1 MRTALR
7 KILCEWRLWLLTF
20 GPPWWGLTKFDVPL
34 VYISNSNFYYNNSFK
49 WILAQSLNSI
59 LLKNFWGAHIT
70 TQISSHAV
78 IVHSVVL
85 IFRFRRFFRASESCL
100 LVSYKETVWFC
111 FWKFFWIFFC
121 ILACTDYSVFRHFTR
136 ITVVVLRAVLRLL
149 LSNLALFFLLE
160 IFISSFF

>member
-7 KILCEWRLWLLTF
+7 KILCEWRLCLLTF

-49 WILAQSLNSI
+49 WILAQSLNEI
-59 LLKNFWGAHIT
+59 LLKNLQGAHIT

-111 FWKFFWIFFC
+111 FWKFFWIFTFLY
-121 ILACTDYSVFRHFTR
+121 ISLHW
-136 ITVVVLRAVLRLL
+136 L
-149 LSNLALFFLLE
+149 LSFQIFYANCGNGITCCAATIIVLSGSLF
-160 IFISSFF
+160 SFRDIYQ